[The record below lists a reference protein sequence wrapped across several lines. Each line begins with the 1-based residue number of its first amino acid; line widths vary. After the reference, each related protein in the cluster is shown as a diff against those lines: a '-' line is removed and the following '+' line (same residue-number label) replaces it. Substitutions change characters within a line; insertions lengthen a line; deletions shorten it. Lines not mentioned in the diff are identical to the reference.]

1 MLVVVL
7 GGGIDLRGNLPPYVY
22 MRLDK
27 AYELY
32 ESMQATHLV
41 LSGKYSFLYHHK
53 KPPVT
58 EAEKMAEYV
67 IEKGVPKRHVLLERR
82 AKDTIGNAYY
92 LKKYIF
98 LPRKQTEA
106 AIVTSRFHL
115 PRVTY
120 IFQKIFGRRYQLE
133 YIGTKDAISRD
144 DEKHIVQ
151 RQRLLLLKTQEML
164 ALMKEGDHD
173 FLKGKIYK
181 TKFYRE
187 ERADWVVDFVSKGT
201 L

>member
-27 AYELY
+27 ACELY

-41 LSGKYSFLYHHK
+41 LSGRYSFLYHHK

-120 IFQKIFGRRYQLE
+120 IFQKIFGRGYQLE

-144 DEKHIVQ
+144 DEKHILQ